1 MLTPEAEIKANIAK
15 LETAI
20 VEKYS
25 QIEESEASTALYR
38 RQCEDLHR
46 QRATLEKQLQREVA
60 PQIKPHGKCVTEIA
74 HDGIHWHI

>member
-1 MLTPEAEIKANIAK
+1 MLTTEAEIKADMAK
-15 LETAI
+15 LDGAI

-60 PQIKPHGKCVTEIA
+60 PQIKPQGKCVTIKMPN
-74 HDGIHWHI
+74 GYFWKI